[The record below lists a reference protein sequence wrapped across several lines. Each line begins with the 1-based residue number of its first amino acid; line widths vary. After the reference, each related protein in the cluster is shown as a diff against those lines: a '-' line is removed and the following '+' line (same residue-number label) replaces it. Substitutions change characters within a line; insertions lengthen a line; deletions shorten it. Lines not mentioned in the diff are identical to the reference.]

1 MHTYIWDGDLN
12 SGNIF
17 DVGDLLPAMSIDDGE
32 AAALCGIF
40 PSVDQA
46 GWEEEKEDKVPATL
60 LSSAEA
66 LLQPTIPLL
75 QLLATTA
82 KNTTGSATATGCGS
96 SAANPF
102 HQGLPAPGA
111 PHQYPP
117 PSDTGTSLHLPSS
130 GICGPRKS
138 FSARTLL
145 AQQGQL
151 PPQQRQRH
159 SERTGIPVSPLAVAA
174 AAAASTTGAFDPGL
188 QLMCQHM
195 LAWQEVKKHKQQ
207 QGNVATAGALLPSRS
222 PCEDLLGQLAFHGS
236 SVAGHKRR
244 GASDTRGLWTAPRGA
259 SESCLRH

>member
-1 MHTYIWDGDLN
+1 MHTYIWDGDLA
-12 SGNIF
+12 SGSVF

-46 GWEEEKEDKVPATL
+46 GWEEEKEEEDKVSAAL
-60 LSSAEA
+60 LPSAEA

-75 QLLATTA
+75 QLLATA
-82 KNTTGSATATGCGS
+82 KNTTGCTTATGCGS
-96 SAANPF
+96 SEQ
-102 HQGLPAPGA
+102 QGLPAADA
-111 PHQYPP
+111 PHQCPPP

-207 QGNVATAGALLPSRS
+207 PGGVRYERAVDCATGGVGELFAALVARSLRCDGAAMRMN
-222 PCEDLLGQLAFHGS
+222 D
-236 SVAGHKRR
+236 
-244 GASDTRGLWTAPRGA
+244 
-259 SESCLRH
+259 